1 VQLSNVPEARYARR
15 LLIAGSVLFAVLFVL
30 NVITTILSFENADS
44 DRWLNLIRLIPNLVV
59 PLLLWRGY
67 VALAALAERAAIYKR
82 AIERDLPQLRAQ
94 VERRSDLGR
103 VEGAAVGQTPGSGL
117 PRRGPGYGAADD
129 DPVLPGGHLL

>member
-15 LLIAGSVLFAVLFVL
+15 LLITGSLLFAVLFIL
-30 NVITTILSFENADS
+30 NVITTILSFQNSDS
-44 DRWLNLIRLIPNLVV
+44 DRWLNLIRLVPNLVV

-94 VERRSDLGR
+94 VERRSNL
-103 VEGAAVGQTPGSGL
+103 E
-117 PRRGPGYGAADD
+117 RR
-129 DPVLPGGHLL
+129 